1 MSSAKT
7 VKVRERVKAVIRTRF
22 NERELFAQFKAR
34 GASAKAAAEY
44 DVNPALEDIWNVIAS
59 IPRGRVS
66 TYGDVARMAGL
77 PGRARQ
83 TAYALRHIPE
93 GMQLPWHRVLGAG
106 GKIAFPKHSKHFRE
120 QARRLKSD
128 GVPVKDG
135 RVPRELL
142 MSVDSASYNV

>member
-1 MSSAKT
+1 MPSRKNGNALARAKG
-7 VKVRERVKAVIRTRF
+7 VVRTEF
-22 NERELFAQFKAR
+22 NERELFAQFKAK
-34 GASAKAAAEY
+34 GAAAKEGAEY
-44 DVNPALEDIWNVIAS
+44 DLNPALEDIWNVIAT

-106 GKIAFPKHSKHFRE
+106 GRIVFPKDSTHFRE
-120 QARRLKSD
+120 QARRLKGD

-135 RVPRELL
+135 RVPRALL
-142 MSVDSASYNV
+142 MSVDRFD